1 MIGVSGRIL
10 STAEIIAMK
19 RCGIVS
25 EVSGEGTLRDDHL
38 QWLRIGGPKRL
49 TFYGQT

>member
-25 EVSGEGTLRDDHL
+25 EVSGEGTLRMTTTCN
-38 QWLRIGGPKRL
+38 GCV
-49 TFYGQT
+49 